1 MSGPWTAEKL
11 DGRFAE
17 MLAASVTDEPQ
28 IITCDGRETAVLVSI
43 ETWREMR
50 RRMNLTIKEWLLAP
64 EARGDIPIPSRK
76 SYEQRS
82 LPDVGVD

>member
-1 MSGPWTAEKL
+1 MSGPWQAEKV
-11 DGRFAE
+11 GGQFGE
-17 MLAASVTDEPQ
+17 MLAASLADEPQ
-28 IITCDGRETAVLVSI
+28 IITCDGAESAVLVSM

-76 SYEQRS
+76 
-82 LPDVGVD
+82 D

>member
-1 MSGPWTAEKL
+1 MSGPWQAEKV
-11 DGRFAE
+11 GGQFGE
-17 MLAASVTDEPQ
+17 MLAASLADEPQ
-28 IITCDGRETAVLVSI
+28 IITCDGAESAVLVSM

-76 SYEQRS
+76 DWQLRS
-82 LPDVGVD
+82 SSDLSD